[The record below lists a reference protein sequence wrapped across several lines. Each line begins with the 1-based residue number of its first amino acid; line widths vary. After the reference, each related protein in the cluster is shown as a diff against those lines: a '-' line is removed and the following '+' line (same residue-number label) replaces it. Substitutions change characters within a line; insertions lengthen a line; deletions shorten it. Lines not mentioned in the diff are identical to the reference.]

1 MPRLS
6 DRLFGKKEIDVDDY
20 VELDLSEYENVFE
33 GETAELFV
41 KIAEIKKLNDLHEL
55 KREIYNGN
63 VVIVDISAIRKDKL
77 LIDRVIKDLKQVVVD
92 VRGDIAGLGE
102 DQLILTPTSIGIDRS
117 KIISEGY

>member
-6 DRLFGKKEIDVDDY
+6 DRLFGKKELDVDDY

-33 GETAELFV
+33 GESAELYV
-41 KIAEIKKLNDLHEL
+41 KIAEIRNLNDLHEL

-63 VVIVDISAIRKDKL
+63 IVIVDISAIRKDKI
-77 LIDRVIKDLKQVVVD
+77 LIDRVIKDLKQLIMD

-102 DQLILTPTSIGIDRS
+102 EQLILTPTCIGIDRE
-117 KIISEGY
+117 KLNNAGY